1 MGPAPSRIF
10 APGLLDGRVC
20 IVSGAGS
27 GLGRA
32 SALELARQ
40 GAEAGEVPVGAVLV
54 RDDQVLGEGFNQ
66 PIIAHDPTAHAEV
79 VALRAAAD
87 AEQNYRLP
95 GSTLY
100 VTLEPCTMCF
110 GALVHARV
118 ARLVYAAS
126 EPRAGVCVSQL
137 QLPQVDFYNHKLLV
151 EGGLMQEESAAM
163 LKAFFAARRKG

>member
-1 MGPAPSRIF
+1 MNDEIWMQR
-10 APGLLDGRVC
+10 
-20 IVSGAGS
+20 
-27 GLGRA
+27 
-32 SALELARQ
+32 ALELARQ

-54 RDDQVLGEGFNQ
+54 RDDQGLGEGFNQ
-66 PIIAHDPTAHAEV
+66 AIIAHDPTAHAEV

>member
-1 MGPAPSRIF
+1 MNDEIWMQR
-10 APGLLDGRVC
+10 
-20 IVSGAGS
+20 
-27 GLGRA
+27 
-32 SALELARQ
+32 ALELARQ
-40 GAEAGEVPVGAVLV
+40 GAEVGEVPVGAVLV

-151 EGGLMQEESAAM
+151 EGGLMEEESAAM

>member
-1 MGPAPSRIF
+1 MNDEIWMQR
-10 APGLLDGRVC
+10 
-20 IVSGAGS
+20 
-27 GLGRA
+27 
-32 SALELARQ
+32 ALELARQ

-54 RDDQVLGEGFNQ
+54 RDDKVLGEGFNQ